1 MIAFAIYLA
10 VAAPTSADCA
20 LEDYRC
26 KAGRSERRAASPALT
41 PDQRASFLHSAHRSY
56 LFLFDRTGQARDL
69 CDARRTL
76 DASLAVEG
84 QSAEQR
90 QRHEAGHA
98 ALASLEHTH
107 AARCARAAKPRSRK
121 GSNPVVVV
129 SRTAAPS
136 NEAVTDPPPPFL
148 ASTIQPS
155 SDEKLRPST
164 PAINAP
170 TPAINT
176 ATPPTTT
183 SPSVA
188 ATGPVDALMPVPRR
202 RAPPG
207 GERRPGQ
214 RLVIAGGVVLVAG
227 LALTG
232 AAGYLGHRM
241 VETRRTVYD
250 LHDTVDGYAT
260 NDQDSTAG
268 GLYRDYLAMG
278 RQTLGLALAGG
289 TTVVIAAVLA
299 GVGGRRMARAASRTS
314 FVPTPGG
321 LAFHARF

>member
-1 MIAFAIYLA
+1 MIAFAIYLV
-10 VAAPTSADCA
+10 VATPTPADCA

-26 KAGRSERRAASPALT
+26 KAERSERRAASPTLT

-69 CDARRTL
+69 CAARRTL

-90 QRHEAGHA
+90 QRHEAGHT

-121 GSNPVVVV
+121 GANPVVVA
-129 SRTAAPS
+129 SRTAPPS
-136 NEAVTDPPPPFL
+136 TEAVTDPPPPFL
-148 ASTIQPS
+148 ASTIPPS

-164 PAINAP
+164 PATD
-170 TPAINT
+170 TP
-176 ATPPTTT
+176 TPPTTT
-183 SPSVA
+183 SPSTA
-188 ATGPVDALMPVPRR
+188 PSGPVDALMPVPQR

-232 AAGYLGHRM
+232 AAGYLGQRM
-241 VETRRTVYD
+241 VETRRKVYD
-250 LHDTVDGYAT
+250 LHDTVDGFAT

-278 RQTLGLALAGG
+278 RQTLGWALAGG

>member
-1 MIAFAIYLA
+1 MIAFGIYLM
-10 VAAPTSADCA
+10 VAAPALIDCP
-20 LEDYRC
+20 LEDHRC
-26 KAGRSERRAASPALT
+26 RAERSERRAASPTLT

-56 LFLFDRTGQARDL
+56 LFLFDRTGQAREL

-84 QSAEQR
+84 QSVEQR

-107 AARCARAAKPRSRK
+107 AAQCGPAAKSRPRK
-121 GSNPVVVV
+121 GSNPVQVAV
-129 SRTAAPS
+129 SMTAPTSAK
-136 NEAVTDPPPPFL
+136 AVKDSPPPFL
-148 ASTIQPS
+148 TSTIPPKSAPS
-155 SDEKLRPST
+155 SSERTSP
-164 PAINAP
+164 
-170 TPAINT
+170 
-176 ATPPTTT
+176 TT
-183 SPSVA
+183 SPSSSVPS
-188 ATGPVDALMPVPRR
+188 GPVDALMPVPQR
-202 RAPPG
+202 RAPTG

-232 AAGYLGHRM
+232 AAGYLGQRM
-241 VETRRTVYD
+241 VETRRKVYD
-250 LHDTVDGYAT
+250 LHDTVDGFAT

-278 RQTLGLALAGG
+278 RQTLGVALAGG